1 MASEV
6 MRTLSFQCPA
16 LADAD
21 SVIGFDALEAMTI
34 VGVSFNPTVFTG
46 SPTGCT
52 IDIQDDGTDVIAAIT
67 ANTALTPGDWQSV
80 HMGGTEAP
88 VHIAAGS
95 EVEIDLNLT
104 GGSTPTATFTL
115 LIWYL
120 GGAQA

>member
-1 MASEV
+1 MANEV
-6 MRTLSFQCPA
+6 MRVISMQCPA

-21 SVIGFDALEAMTI
+21 SVMGFTALEAMTI
-34 VGVSFNPTVFTG
+34 VGASLYPTVFTG

-67 ANTALTPGDWQSV
+67 ANTALTAGDWQSV

-88 VHIAAGS
+88 VHIVAGS

-115 LIWYL
+115 VIWYL
-120 GGAQA
+120 GGAQG